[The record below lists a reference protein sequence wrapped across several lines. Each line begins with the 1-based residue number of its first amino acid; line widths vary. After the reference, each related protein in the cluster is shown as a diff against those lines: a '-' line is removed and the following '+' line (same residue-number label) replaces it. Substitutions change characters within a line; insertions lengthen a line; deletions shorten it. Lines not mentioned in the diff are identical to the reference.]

1 MTMIGPIRG
10 TIVVVGFAENEDV
23 VTTTEW
29 VFEDRHRAE
38 VDVRVVTGR
47 LVGGGAIEI
56 PDSELTDVCYDALDS
71 LGVMNELG
79 YRDAEIARL
88 TVVLDRRPPSPSIQT
103 SDGDDEHT

>member
-1 MTMIGPIRG
+1 MIGPIRG
-10 TIVVVGFAENEDV
+10 AIIVVGFAENEDV
-23 VTTTEW
+23 VAATEW

-47 LVGGGAIEI
+47 LVGRGAIEV

-71 LGVMNELG
+71 LGAMDELD
-79 YRDAEIARL
+79 YRDAKNTRL